1 MLVQVLAVIHVC
13 RWAHMRQCATIY
25 PFKDIW
31 PHHLYKVLSATFG
44 SHFSFSTNGDQDPL
58 PIFILRYCTDTT
70 YMENWGILQKLS
82 FSPLS
87 PSSLR
92 HIQLIM
98 HSTVQ
103 TSYCWVIYEAV
114 NIELVSSL
122 GLLQIKLLW
131 TFMYKLCENEVSFLW
146 DGSLSVWLLV
156 HFF

>member
-1 MLVQVLAVIHVC
+1 MCVNEHTWDSVQPSTHFKTFGLTISTRSYQPHLAVTSHSQPMVTKILFP
-13 RWAHMRQCATIY
+13 Y
-25 PFKDIW
+25 LYLDIAQI
-31 PHHLYKVLSATFG
+31 LY
-44 SHFSFSTNGDQDPL
+44 
-58 PIFILRYCTDTT
+58 T
-70 YMENWGILQKLS
+70 YMENWVILQKLS
-82 FSPLS
+82 FFPLS

-156 HFF
+156 HFFF